1 MSKAADFKTN
11 VMRILEQAKVPFRH
25 HCYVDTGA
33 ISGLEVA
40 AALGQDP
47 ARVFKTLVTVEK
59 SGEHFVFV
67 VPVDS
72 ELDLKKAA
80 KAVSGKSIE
89 MIKSKELFPLTGY
102 IHGGC
107 SPIGM
112 KKQFKT
118 VLHSTAAE
126 LDAIFFSAGII
137 GYQIEIAP
145 SDLAKVLRF
154 TYADITV

>member
-1 MSKAADFKTN
+1 MSKASEFKTN

-25 HCYVDTGA
+25 HCYVDSGA
-33 ISGLEVA
+33 VSGLEVA

-80 KAVSGKSIE
+80 KAVN
-89 MIKSKELFPLTGY
+89 FAA
-102 IHGGC
+102 HRR
-107 SPIGM
+107 
-112 KKQFKT
+112 KT
-118 VLHSTAAE
+118 IDHTACARTFSRAGST
-126 LDAIFFSAGII
+126 
-137 GYQIEIAP
+137 
-145 SDLAKVLRF
+145 
-154 TYADITV
+154 